1 MWARN
6 NMHFQFFIL
15 AVKSENYKKTAHL
28 DGPDAFNFEKIGT
41 ENELLQDPEFLELR
55 AQNCL

>member
-1 MWARN
+1 
-6 NMHFQFFIL
+6 MHFQFFIL